1 MPKNSAPTI
10 LTFFDAPGFKD
21 YPFTF
26 EEYWVAYHEVA
37 ELFHA
42 EGAVFGLVRSQ
53 STYLGGN
60 DFNGGWLYDG
70 KEFVRHDERL
80 TCDLIYNKGHF
91 VGDAKAKTMNVPELD
106 ELCTDK
112 WKTYEMFP
120 ELFPVTRLV
129 TKKED
134 LPAAL
139 ESLPEGIVVA
149 KPVGGEEAKGVV
161 IGSKAEVLAAK
172 HDFPVVAQA
181 FLDTSGG
188 LPGIIEGKHDL
199 RIIGIQGEIGVSYAR
214 KPKAGL
220 NVSNVS
226 MGGQEIGVEIEHI
239 PADAMAL
246 YKKVDAAL
254 AKRFPYRIYCVDMG
268 RDNDGVYRLF
278 ELNSKPGLSDR
289 SRGQNY
295 VRFQKL
301 LVQGL
306 LKAARA

>member
-1 MPKNSAPTI
+1 MPKKSAPTV

-26 EEYWVAYHEVA
+26 EEFWVAYHEVA
-37 ELFHA
+37 EFFHA
-42 EGAVFGLVRSQ
+42 EGATFGFVRSQ
-53 STYLGGN
+53 KTYIGGN
-60 DFNGGWLYDG
+60 DFQGGWIYDG

-112 WKTYEMFP
+112 WKTYEAFP

-129 TKKED
+129 TKNDD
-134 LPAAL
+134 LAAAL
-139 ESLPEGIVVA
+139 DSLPEGIVVC

-161 IGSKAEVLAAK
+161 IGSKADVLAAK

-181 FLDTSGG
+181 FMDTSGG
-188 LPGIIEGKHDL
+188 LPGIVEGKHDL
-199 RIIGIQGEIGVSYAR
+199 RIIGIQGEIGVCYAR

-226 MGGQEIGVEIEHI
+226 MGGQEIGVLEEQI
-239 PADAMAL
+239 PPEAMAL

-268 RDNDGVYRLF
+268 RDKDGVYRLF

-289 SRGQNY
+289 SRGENY

-301 LVQGL
+301 LVRGL
-306 LKAARA
+306 LKAAKA